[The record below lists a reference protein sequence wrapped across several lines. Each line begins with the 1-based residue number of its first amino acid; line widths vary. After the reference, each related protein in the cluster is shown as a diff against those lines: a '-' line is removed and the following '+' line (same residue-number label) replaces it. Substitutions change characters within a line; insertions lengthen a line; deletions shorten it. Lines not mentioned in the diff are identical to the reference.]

1 MNITTDIIKTI
12 LLVIVVI
19 AAAAFGLIKGDFF
32 SANQK
37 TSQTKEYDETIVFP
51 SDRYPET
58 AKHIKD
64 AINEGHSEVCTIDR
78 DGAEER
84 REQSLKD
91 VPSKKGYDRDEW
103 PMAMCKEGGEGA
115 SVEYISPADNR
126 GAGSWVGHQLTDYPD
141 GTKVLFTIQ

>member
-1 MNITTDIIKTI
+1 MNITMDIIKTI

-19 AAAAFGLIKGDFF
+19 AAAAVSLIKGDFF
-32 SANQK
+32 SADQK
-37 TSQTKEYDETIVFP
+37 TSQTKQYDETIVFP

-64 AINEGHSEVCTIDR
+64 AINEGHSDVYTIDR

-91 VPSKKGYDRDEW
+91 VPPKTGYDRDEW

>member
-1 MNITTDIIKTI
+1 MNITMDIIKTI

-19 AAAAFGLIKGDFF
+19 AAAAVGLIKGDFF
-32 SANQK
+32 SADQK
-37 TSQTKEYDETIVFP
+37 TSQTNEYDETIALP

-58 AKHIKD
+58 AKHIED
-64 AINEGHSEVCTIDR
+64 AIIEGHSDVCTIDR

-91 VPSKKGYDRDEW
+91 VPPKTGYDRDEW

>member
-1 MNITTDIIKTI
+1 MDLLKSLLLI
-12 LLVIVVI
+12 LVII
-19 AAAAFGLIKGDFF
+19 AAAIAGLIKGDFF
-32 SANQK
+32 SENQK
-37 TSQTKEYDETIVFP
+37 ASEDKEYDETISFP

-58 AKHIKD
+58 AKHIQD
-64 AINEGHSEVCTIDR
+64 AINEGESDVCTIDR
-78 DGAEER
+78 DGAEAR

-91 VPSKKGYDRDEW
+91 VAVKTGYDRDEW

-115 SVEYISPADNR
+115 SVEYIAPSDNR

>member
-1 MNITTDIIKTI
+1 MDIIKTI

-19 AAAAFGLIKGDFF
+19 AAAAVGLIKGDFF
-32 SANQK
+32 SADQK
-37 TSQTKEYDETIVFP
+37 TSQTNEYDETIALP

-58 AKHIKD
+58 AKHIED
-64 AINEGHSEVCTIDR
+64 AINEGYSDVCTIDR

-91 VPSKKGYDRDEW
+91 VPPKTGYDRDEW

-141 GTKVLFTIQ
+141 GTKVLFTIR

>member
-1 MNITTDIIKTI
+1 MDNIKTL

-19 AAAAFGLIKGDFF
+19 AAAAVGLIKGDFF
-32 SANQK
+32 SNEQK
-37 TSQTKEYDETIVFP
+37 TSQTEEYDETIAFP
-51 SDRYPET
+51 SERYPET
-58 AKHIKD
+58 ANHIKD
-64 AINEGHSEVCTIDR
+64 AISEGHSDVCTVDR
-78 DGAEER
+78 DGAEEH

-91 VPSKKGYDRDEW
+91 VPTKTGYDRDEW

>member
-1 MNITTDIIKTI
+1 MDIIKTL

-19 AAAAFGLIKGDFF
+19 AAAAVGLIKGDFF
-32 SANQK
+32 SDDQK
-37 TSQTKEYDETIVFP
+37 TSQTEEYDETLAFP
-51 SDRYPET
+51 SERYPET
-58 AKHIKD
+58 ANHIKD
-64 AINEGHSEVCTIDR
+64 AISEGHSDVCTIDR

-84 REQSLKD
+84 REQSLKA
-91 VPSKKGYDRDEW
+91 VPSKTGYDRDEW

>member
-1 MNITTDIIKTI
+1 MDIIKTI

-19 AAAAFGLIKGDFF
+19 AAAAVGLIKGDFF
-32 SANQK
+32 SADQK
-37 TSQTKEYDETIVFP
+37 TSQTNEYDETIALP

-58 AKHIKD
+58 AKHIED
-64 AINEGHSEVCTIDR
+64 AIIEGHSDVCTIDR

-91 VPSKKGYDRDEW
+91 VPPKTGYDRDEW